1 MTFEEFMATCR
12 LTMRSGPDRVIVNH
26 LGGAK
31 TPDRAPIPEVVFVR
45 DDGWSL
51 GAPIGLIKAAEKMWA
66 DRWIGVLISGEP
78 IPVTY
83 EAWKIVHHPLFK
95 LVP

>member
-51 GAPIGLIKAAEKMWA
+51 GAPIGLIKAAVYCLLTLRTSA
-66 DRWIGVLISGEP
+66 
-78 IPVTY
+78 
-83 EAWKIVHHPLFK
+83 LFRFR
-95 LVP
+95 LGGRPFEIRF